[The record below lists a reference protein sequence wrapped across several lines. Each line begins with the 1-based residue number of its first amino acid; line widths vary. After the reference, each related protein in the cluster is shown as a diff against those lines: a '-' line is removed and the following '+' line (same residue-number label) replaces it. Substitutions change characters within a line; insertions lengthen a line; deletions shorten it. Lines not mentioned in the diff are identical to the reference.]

1 MGSGGSKNLSAEE
14 HNTGRR
20 PSQHEL
26 TNPPPQSTEPNKF
39 SVKKGLLEVKETNFT
54 ESIMGKP
61 ENLVPC
67 DICGR
72 KFAEDRIER
81 HKEICMKTTTKEREA
96 FDVREQRLDGTEAVN
111 YKDVEVDTEIK
122 KADWKKTHRDIINQI
137 KAAKRDRPASGKREP
152 EIEILT

>member
-26 TNPPPQSTEPNKF
+26 TNPPPQSTD
-39 SVKKGLLEVKETNFT
+39 
-54 ESIMGKP
+54 
-61 ENLVPC
+61 LVPC